1 MKKIISTILA
11 VMMLTSVFAG
21 ISVSAEVISAPA
33 VHMQEKVVY
42 HETFEDFETN
52 PNPDFEINSWFPVTY
67 EERGDG
73 NGKALVMS
81 ATEAGASEEY
91 KGGWVR
97 FLHNAA
103 GDRKLTLHEYL
114 DDSDITEISV
124 DLYSDTERNQS
135 INIATT
141 GWSWQHSL
149 DISENGYVFYPDW
162 ELVNNTRKLNWEN
175 GEEKDIQKI
184 SKAYTES
191 EGNYMD
197 GWVADYEAGKW
208 HTFKFVYD
216 KRSSTISTY
225 IDDTLIGRRVNLS
238 TWKPLALLTIEDQ
251 DTAEPNELFFK
262 IDNFKIVQKNYAPI
276 ETTYA
281 EDFDTT
287 GTTSFDTSKHTA
299 SWWAQYPSVVAT
311 GDEEHGNAISLNVS
325 SQGSREIWTDDEFD
339 VRFLANGNKI
349 HEQGYMNADLS
360 VLEADFKV
368 PAKRRMAIELITSN
382 WQHHSVIISDKDWA
396 CFVGNQGRPSDKK
409 TNAHKWPAN
418 TKKQMLTNNADIAT
432 GHIAGFPLFYGSSLN
447 ETWHHIRFVRD
458 KVNKTLT
465 AYLDDVCLGTR
476 AFDVEPMALA
486 FSSQTNGVA
495 VGAQEMLVDNIRIG
509 SIADSTAPA
518 LSITDTEGKLYNDLV
533 YDDYINLDDI
543 DSLSVYSNG
552 AIVAVPEF
560 APKTGMSVAMSLNK
574 TVADIRLSS
583 VVTGEITAKYDDG
596 IDIDGK
602 TYTIDETYRETLF
615 NEITLGN
622 KYTFTVDFL
631 GNISYAKFAE
641 TRRMTLGYII
651 NVAEVSGAFDSKTKI
666 KLISADGSKL
676 DLECAED
683 IIIDAVKY
691 EDESAD
697 KLINVLKNGKVHARQ
712 LIQYEL
718 NSDGKLKEID
728 TVKKNPG
735 EDPKYS
741 LQPAFDEVKSR
752 WYHLGRY
759 GLTAICTN
767 DSVAF
772 CIPKDGST
780 DEKHYYVGKGAT
792 SITDSNDCYWALDC
806 YYAGEDSGYVD
817 AIIGEMDINEYIPKT
832 VIMYDKCT
840 EALDSDG
847 DYVYKMSG
855 YFMGAVR
862 EYTLEEDVIGVDQI
876 GKFNRGDLI
885 VIQENQAGDVS
896 VIEKVFDAKTKQPV
910 NWKYETDKEILYVD
924 GFKEHYCEE
933 LNLSFGYVRKNFGD
947 VISMSKTPT
956 SEISERLQ
964 TNKRLNML
972 YDAETETIQLV
983 TGDKIVDYETA
994 GESCMRV
1001 VHYMWYEE
1009 GRGVYLYN

>member
-1 MKKIISTILA
+1 MRNRIIVLLLTAAMLLSSFSFVYANEEVDFNYSDAKFLDSLGIMQLMDEGEYSKYITREDFAYSTAKL
-11 VMMLTSVFAG
+11 MGLEGTSSTRYYTDLRAEGYAFG
-21 ISVSAEVISAPA
+21 YINELAEVGVLSPSANDTFRPFDYITFDEAYKMLVTVLGYAPVANIRGGYPRGYNLIARTLKINEGDSTGNVTVANAVNMIYNVLKTCPYEVSRISEDGTTYYEGDDIYANSRFGLDYFEGTVRA
-33 VHMQEKVVY
+33 THYGNLDDNNVLDAKTVKIGEETYGVSQSFDEREVLGSYAEFFCTDDIKSEIVYMKEITREEKIVIDIKNYVGY
-42 HETFEDFETN
+42 ENNTVEYYQNVSDSKTLKRTLEANNIIYNGLPLRSQIRETLASLNKGTITLKDT
-52 PNPDFEINSWFPVTY
+52 D
-67 EERGDG
+67 D
-73 NGKALVMS
+73 NGKYDVMDIKD
-81 ATEAGASEEY
+81 Y
-91 KGGWVR
+91 K
-97 FLHNAA
+97 N
-103 GDRKLTLHEYL
+103 
-114 DDSDITEISV
+114 
-124 DLYSDTERNQS
+124 
-135 INIATT
+135 
-141 GWSWQHSL
+141 
-149 DISENGYVFYPDW
+149 FY
-162 ELVNNTRKLNWEN
+162 
-175 GEEKDIQKI
+175 I
-184 SKAYTES
+184 
-191 EGNYMD
+191 
-197 GWVADYEAGKW
+197 
-208 HTFKFVYD
+208 KFV
-216 KRSSTISTY
+216 
-225 IDDTLIGRRVNLS
+225 
-238 TWKPLALLTIEDQ
+238 
-251 DTAEPNELFFK
+251 
-262 IDNFKIVQKNYAPI
+262 
-276 ETTYA
+276 
-281 EDFDTT
+281 
-287 GTTSFDTSKHTA
+287 DTS
-299 SWWAQYPSVVAT
+299 
-311 GDEEHGNAISLNVS
+311 
-325 SQGSREIWTDDEFD
+325 
-339 VRFLANGNKI
+339 
-349 HEQGYMNADLS
+349 
-360 VLEADFKV
+360 
-368 PAKRRMAIELITSN
+368 
-382 WQHHSVIISDKDWA
+382 
-396 CFVGNQGRPSDKK
+396 
-409 TNAHKWPAN
+409 
-418 TKKQMLTNNADIAT
+418 
-432 GHIAGFPLFYGSSLN
+432 
-447 ETWHHIRFVRD
+447 
-458 KVNKTLT
+458 
-465 AYLDDVCLGTR
+465 
-476 AFDVEPMALA
+476 
-486 FSSQTNGVA
+486 
-495 VGAQEMLVDNIRIG
+495 
-509 SIADSTAPA
+509 
-518 LSITDTEGKLYNDLV
+518 KLYNDLV

-718 NSDGKLKEID
+718 DSDGKLKEID

-847 DYVYKMSG
+847 YYVYKMSG